1 MSPAPEG
8 FARNVFQRRGCTSS
22 TRCAT
27 AVLTA
32 FPFRNAPERE
42 TLVDGLHVTPGLDLL
57 VDKTHNPVAEFNAE
71 RSFAGAPVL

>member
-1 MSPAPEG
+1 MLRP
-8 FARNVFQRRGCTSS
+8 QRLPTQGMHNL
-22 TRCAT
+22 TRCVT

-42 TLVDGLHVTPGLDLL
+42 TLVDGSHVTPGLDLL

-71 RSFAGAPVL
+71 RSFGGAPVL